1 MSFNAD
7 MIDRHRVDI
16 WCSVVFLISL
26 PIIFLGKENGLSL
39 LIDTESYDHGFKG
52 SPGAGVSLLLHHHG
66 DQPVMGSGS
75 IRHFYNFLGTR
86 VLRVSTVVYVSIASS
101 KIG

>member
-1 MSFNAD
+1 MLFGGQLYFSFL
-7 MIDRHRVDI
+7 
-16 WCSVVFLISL
+16 LI
-26 PIIFLGKENGLSL
+26 IILGKENGLSL

-75 IRHFYNFLGTR
+75 IRHLYNL
-86 VLRVSTVVYVSIASS
+86 SDPAVYRSIAYF
-101 KIG
+101 KLG

>member
-1 MSFNAD
+1 M
-7 MIDRHRVDI
+7 
-16 WCSVVFLISL
+16 L
-26 PIIFLGKENGLSL
+26 FLGKENGLSL

-75 IRHFYNFLGTR
+75 IRHFINLSGTS
-86 VLRVSTVVYVSIASS
+86 VLRMSTVVYVSIASS

>member
-1 MSFNAD
+1 MLFGGQLYFSFL
-7 MIDRHRVDI
+7 
-16 WCSVVFLISL
+16 LI
-26 PIIFLGKENGLSL
+26 IILGKENGLSL

-75 IRHFYNFLGTR
+75 IRHLYNLSDPK
-86 VLRVSTVVYVSIASS
+86 VLRVSTAVYCSITYF
-101 KIG
+101 KLVG